1 VPRGLWKALT
11 GANASPTYTP
21 LPTPGGPTPAQSPR
35 PVAAFV
41 VSLIGGALIFAGAL
55 VALYVLAI
63 VVTIGAVI
71 GLSTWFPGLLG
82 LATGP
87 AIMLLAVLFYRAP
100 GHAAVYGSLIIG
112 LSLVSWLSFL
122 GGLFAGLTL
131 GVIGG
136 ILILVWRPDSLP
148 VGYYPTLAPYPAFRT
163 CPQCGRAVVA
173 DARLCSYCGQT
184 FT

>member
-1 VPRGLWKALT
+1 
-11 GANASPTYTP
+11 
-21 LPTPGGPTPAQSPR
+21 
-35 PVAAFV
+35 VAAFV
-41 VSLIGGALIFAGAL
+41 ISLIGGALILAGAL
-55 VALYVLAI
+55 VTLYILVI
-63 VVTIGAVI
+63 TVTGGVVTTLG
-71 GLSTWFPGLLG
+71 TWFPGLLG

-100 GHAAVYGSLIIG
+100 RHPGLYGSLIIG

-131 GVIGG
+131 GIVGG
-136 ILILVWRPDSLP
+136 ILILVWRPSSNP
-148 VGYYPTLAPYPAFRT
+148 AGYYPTLAPYPAFRT

-173 DARLCSYCGQT
+173 DARFCSYCGHT